1 MMTTNAEAA
10 HTRCAW
16 RSTGHYFNQTS

>member
-10 HTRCAW
+10 HSAQPVTISADE
-16 RSTGHYFNQTS
+16 TGR